1 MGRPKKKAGVY
12 NISCSLLF
20 KSGEHMIN
28 YIFKNYY
35 TKMIN
40 HRLPLSM
47 SNDWDQTNMD
57 VILIVDSDPIGL
69 GPAKSSSNRSG

>member
-1 MGRPKKKAGVY
+1 
-12 NISCSLLF
+12 
-20 KSGEHMIN
+20 MIN

-69 GPAKSSSNRSG
+69 GSAKSSSNRSG